1 MGLPTTASKTLPGQ
15 KNLVHELSEGKRTSA
30 LGLYLRALIEGSE
43 KAFTLCSGNQWV
55 SNQH

>member
-43 KAFTLCSGNQWV
+43 KAFTLCSGNQ
-55 SNQH
+55 